1 MPRLAELVEPAY
13 RSAPEYTQTL
23 GPEVADLAELAG
35 FPPDPEQRLALDLI
49 FALDSQGKSAAFEF
63 ATVVARQNMKT
74 GLFKQAALGWLFL
87 TGQQLIVWSA
97 HEFSTTKEAL
107 RDLGTL
113 IDSCSYL
120 SRRLKTIR
128 YANDDPSIEL
138 MSGQRIK
145 FKARTKSGGRGLTGD
160 KIVLDEAFALTDDH
174 MGALMPTLSVR
185 PDPQLLYGSSAGL
198 SDSDVLRGIR
208 DRGRS
213 GISSRLAYLEWCADR
228 VACADPTCTHE
239 FGRFDGCALDRREL
253 WAKANPLLGRTRA
266 NGTGLTYEYIQ
277 SEREALPPA
286 EFARERL
293 GWWDEPGL
301 VEPAF
306 GPGNW
311 EACHVDTRPDVPLG
325 ALALAVSI
333 DQTHAA
339 IGAAA
344 VADGRVHLKP
354 LQHGPGMGWVVD
366 RLAELQDQHKVDV
379 VVDGRGPAAV
389 LIPLLEREGISLTVT
404 DTSAVLD
411 ACASL
416 FDDVREQR
424 AAHSGY
430 PELDEAVRGA
440 VKRTVGDRWAWGRRK
455 STVDI
460 SPLEAV
466 TLAAWGARTPPAD
479 STPFF
484 LT

>member
-1 MPRLAELVEPAY
+1 MPQLVEPAF
-13 RSAPEYTQTL
+13 RSAPDFTETL

-35 FPPDPEQRLALDLI
+35 FAPDPEQRLALDLI
-49 FALDSQGKSAAFEF
+49 FALDGRGKSAAFEF
-63 ATVVARQNMKT
+63 GVVVPRQNMKT

-87 TGQQLIVWSA
+87 TGQQLVVWSA

-107 RDLGTL
+107 RDLGAL
-113 IDSCSYL
+113 IDGCGYL

-160 KIVLDEAFALTDDH
+160 KIVLDEAFALTADH

-198 SDSDVLRGIR
+198 AESVVLRALR

-213 GISSRLAYLEWCADR
+213 GSSSRLAYLEWAAGRRRCADR
-228 VACADPTCTHE
+228 ACTHE
-239 FGRFDGCALDRREL
+239 YGRDGCVLDDRNL
-253 WAKANPLLGRTRA
+253 WAVANPLLGRVRA
-266 NGTGLTYEYIQ
+266 NGTGLTVEYVQ
-277 SEREALPPA
+277 SEREALPA
-286 EFARERL
+286 QEFARERM
-293 GWWDEPGL
+293 GWWDDPG
-301 VEPAF
+301 VTEPAF
-306 GPGNW
+306 GPGAW
-311 EACHVDTRPDVPLG
+311 EACQVGGRPDVPLG

-344 VADGRVHLKP
+344 PSGGTVHLHP
-354 LQHGPGMGWVVD
+354 LQHGPGTGWVVD
-366 RLAELQDQHKVDV
+366 RLVELQGIHDVEV
-379 VVDGRGPAAV
+379 VVDGRGPAAM
-389 LIPLLEREGISLTVT
+389 LIPLLEREGVRLQVT
-404 DTSAVLD
+404 DTSDVLD
-411 ACASL
+411 ACAGL
-416 FDDVREQR
+416 FDLVRERQ
-424 AAHSGY
+424 ATHEGFA
-430 PELDEAVRGA
+430 ELDEAVRGA

-455 STVDI
+455 STSDI

-466 TLAAWGARTPPAD
+466 TLAAWAARRPAV
-479 STPFF
+479 SREPIVFVT
-484 LT
+484 